1 MGSFNGTVDQPAHVQ
16 ATETFPLT
24 EQQGG
29 KDSKGVLG
37 GNSVSASM

>member
-1 MGSFNGTVDQPAHVQ
+1 MGSLNSTVDQPAHVQ

-29 KDSKGVLG
+29 KEGKDVLG
-37 GNSVSASM
+37 GNSVSASL